1 MDGFVW
7 RSETVLNIP
16 RVPKLL
22 LRINTTKEK
31 LLCGGAEILILGFI
45 WILVFE
51 FWVLGFSNIEQILLV

>member
-1 MDGFVW
+1 
-7 RSETVLNIP
+7 
-16 RVPKLL
+16 VPKLL